1 MSLLRR
7 IEALEATS
15 GAQTTSNGP
24 DEIWLIGV
32 SPNGSRECGGGWVRD
47 KGLYR
52 NATDEETQRH
62 NQLVLQGE
70 NHG

>member
-15 GAQTTSNGP
+15 GAQATSNGP

-32 SPNGSRECGGGWVRD
+32 SPDGFRECGGGWVRD
-47 KGLYR
+47 KGQFR
-52 NATDEETQRH
+52 SATADEAHRH
-62 NQLVLQGE
+62 NLNILMGDHHE
-70 NHG
+70 

>member
-15 GAQTTSNGP
+15 GTQTTRGGP

-32 SPNGSRECGGGWVRD
+32 SPDGSRDCAGGWVKH
-47 KGLYR
+47 KGLFR
-52 NATDEETQRH
+52 NATAEEAQHH
-62 NQLVLQGE
+62 NQLIQQGD

>member
-15 GAQTTSNGP
+15 SAQATSGGP

-32 SPNGSRECGGGWVRD
+32 SPDGSRECGGGWVKH
-47 KGLYR
+47 KGLFR
-52 NATDEETQRH
+52 NATTEEARRH
-62 NQLVLQGE
+62 NQLILQGE

>member
-32 SPNGSRECGGGWVRD
+32 SPDGSSECGGGWVKD

-52 NATDEETQRH
+52 NATDDETQRH
-62 NQLVLQGE
+62 NPLGLQGE

>member
-15 GAQTTSNGP
+15 GTQTTRGGP

-32 SPNGSRECGGGWVRD
+32 SPDGSRDCAGGWVKH
-47 KGLYR
+47 KGLFR
-52 NATDEETQRH
+52 NATAEEAQHH
-62 NQLVLQGE
+62 NQLIQQG
-70 NHG
+70 NHHG

>member
-15 GAQTTSNGP
+15 GTQTTNSGP

-32 SPNGSRECGGGWVRD
+32 SPDGFRECGGGWVRD
-47 KGLYR
+47 KGLFR
-52 NATDEETQRH
+52 NATAEEAQRH
-62 NQLVLQGE
+62 NQLILQGD

>member
-15 GAQTTSNGP
+15 GTQTTSNGP

-32 SPNGSRECGGGWVRD
+32 SPDGSRECGGGWVRD

-52 NATDEETQRH
+52 NATDEEAQRH
-62 NQLVLQGE
+62 NQLSLQDDH
-70 NHG
+70 HG